1 MSRLARLRPA
11 VPAATRVVLGGGL
24 AAALVWVAAT
34 HADTLDL
41 AAASGAE
48 EAAVA
53 PTSLA
58 TSIGSMCP
66 GNELS
71 GIAGLDDAV
80 VGGTVTAAS
89 GPAALL
95 PVAATGKG
103 TLRLT
108 GGSARLTDVPARPG
122 SASAPL
128 PRTGPVALRAGGSLA
143 PAVAG
148 MQEWSS
154 SRSDLRGLVTTPC
167 LGASSDMWLLG
178 GGAGA
183 GRQERLVLVN
193 PGGNPVTA
201 DVTVHGA
208 AGPVAPARTET
219 VPPGGRVTLLLDAV
233 AGEEATPAVHV
244 VADGGGLH
252 ATLTDTWLSGSTPR
266 GVETVVPADAPS
278 SVQVIPATVLGAA
291 KVMLR
296 VVSPTQEDAVASVT
310 LLGRDGPVATTATTV
325 VTVPA
330 EGVGELALP
339 SATPG
344 AYSVVVRSD
353 VPVVAGILTPVGD
366 GTVPGDIG
374 WAVSAPALSGLGGA
388 ALPATPGVS
397 RSLRLVST
405 GGASTAEVTLVVG
418 RDERTRTVSLLA
430 DRAADIDLTGASAV
444 WVERT
449 GGSGS
454 LRGGIISL
462 AGAGNQIVLSEMPL
476 TPVAVTSPVSR
487 AFPLP

>member
-11 VPAATRVVLGGGL
+11 VPAVSRVVLGGGV

-34 HADTLDL
+34 HGEGLDL
-41 AAASGAE
+41 AKASGAQ
-48 EAAVA
+48 EAPVA

-58 TSIGSMCP
+58 TSIDTMCP

-71 GIAGLDDAV
+71 GISGIDDV
-80 VGGTVTAAS
+80 SVGGTVAAVT
-89 GPAALL
+89 GPESLL
-95 PVAATGKG
+95 PVPATGPG
-103 TLRLT
+103 TARVT
-108 GGSARLTDVPARPG
+108 GGSARLTDVPSRPG
-122 SASAPL
+122 AASAAL
-128 PRTGPVALRAGGSLA
+128 PRSGPVALRATGSLA
-143 PAVAG
+143 PAVVG

-154 SRSDLRGLVTTPC
+154 TRSDLRGLVTTPC
-167 LGASSDMWLLG
+167 LAAGTDLWLLG

-252 ATLTDTWLSGSTPR
+252 ATLTDTWLVGSTPR
-266 GVETVVPADAPS
+266 GAETVVPADPPS
-278 SVQVIPATVLGAA
+278 TVQVVPAAVLGSGRTT
-291 KVMLR
+291 LR
-296 VVSPTQEDAVASVT
+296 VVSPSGEDAVASVT
-310 LLGRDGPVATTATTV
+310 LLGRDGPVATTDDTV

-339 SATPG
+339 VVPPG

-353 VPVVAGILTPVGD
+353 VPVAAAVLSTPGD
-366 GTVPGDIG
+366 AAAAGDIG
-374 WAVSAPALSGLGGA
+374 WAVSAPALSGVGGA

-405 GGASTAEVTLVVG
+405 GGASTAELTLVVG
-418 RDERTRTVSLLA
+418 GDERTRTVSLLA
-430 DRAADIDLTGASAV
+430 DRAVDVDLAGASAV

-454 LRGGIISL
+454 LRGGLTSVSGS
-462 AGAGNQIVLSEMPL
+462 GAALLLSEVPL
-476 TPVAVTSPVSR
+476 EPVAVTSPVSR